1 MPKAA
6 SPKAKVTTR
15 PKRAAAAPVS
25 KKLVSKVV
33 FPLFK
38 KEEEVAPTAPRK
50 SFNELVKEW
59 ASNSNL
65 WNQIRFIEWDGKDYD
80 PSCPVLGTTVGIN
93 NLENSFFATPAM
105 PSPVPSLSIFK
116 IEDVEE
122 GATTKIPTQPIDEDS
137 EVTLCVQNG
146 SIKKKVYR
154 PISDTWTMQK
164 QNNTML
170 CWTFRIID
178 VTDPDSPKAVY

>member
-1 MPKAA
+1 
-6 SPKAKVTTR
+6 
-15 PKRAAAAPVS
+15 
-25 KKLVSKVV
+25 
-33 FPLFK
+33 
-38 KEEEVAPTAPRK
+38 
-50 SFNELVKEW
+50 
-59 ASNSNL
+59 
-65 WNQIRFIEWDGKDYD
+65 
-80 PSCPVLGTTVGIN
+80 
-93 NLENSFFATPAM
+93 M